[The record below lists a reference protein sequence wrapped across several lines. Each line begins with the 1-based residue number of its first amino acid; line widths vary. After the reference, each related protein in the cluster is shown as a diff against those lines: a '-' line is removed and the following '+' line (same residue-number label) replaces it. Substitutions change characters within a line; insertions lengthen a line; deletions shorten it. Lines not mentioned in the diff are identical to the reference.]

1 MRAMLAATPLRRFT
15 RWVLLAFV
23 LSLGAAI
30 ASPLI
35 QPQAVSLICSGM
47 GVMKVIVQTDDGMVE
62 LGSHA
67 LDCPLCANLAAPP
80 PVALLLAQPK
90 PGLVTTPQAT
100 PTPHLPGQPDAP
112 WQARAPPAFS

>member
-1 MRAMLAATPLRRFT
+1 MRAMLAATTLRRFT
-15 RWVLLAFV
+15 RWVLLAFA

-35 QPQAVSLICSGM
+35 QPQAMSLICSGA
-47 GVMKVIVQTDDGMVE
+47 GVMKVVVQTDDGAVE

-80 PVALLLAQPK
+80 PVALLLAQPTQQ
-90 PGLVTTPQAT
+90 LVCAPQAVQIS
-100 PTPHLPGQPDAP
+100 HLPGQPHEP